1 MKIDE
6 LLSRIRESWFYTRI
20 EKYEIET
27 GIGQNYLTVLT
38 NQKYQFYL
46 FNN

>member
-6 LLSRIRESWFYTRI
+6 LLSRMRESWFYTRI

-27 GIGQNYLTVLT
+27 NISQNYLTVLSSS
-38 NQKYQFYL
+38 KYQFY
-46 FNN
+46 FYNN